1 VSVFKQRWR
10 IVVLSEFV
18 VAHHVQIRMPAINC
32 VKEFR
37 TLRCHRAHQQSAIAS
52 TADSQLFPR
61 RVLVVDQPFCRG
73 NKVIKHVL
81 LFVQHA
87 CMVPFL
93 SEFATTA
100 KIWHRV
106 ESALL
111 YPPRNE
117 RVETGRE
124 AHVKAAVAI
133 EDGGNVTVWSQA
145 FAMDQKHRHLG
156 AIFRLVP
163 DLLACVPVRVKGNW
177 VSKPELPLA

>member
-37 TLRCHRAHQQSAIAS
+37 TLRCHRAHQQSAI
-52 TADSQLFPR
+52 
-61 RVLVVDQPFCRG
+61 
-73 NKVIKHVL
+73 
-81 LFVQHA
+81 
-87 CMVPFL
+87 
-93 SEFATTA
+93 ATTA

-163 DLLACVPVRVKGNW
+163 DLLACIAVRVKGNW